1 MPWNNEGD
9 GNPGNRGPWGKRPGG
24 DSGGGG
30 GPRGPQGPR
39 GPWGGGGPGRGQ
51 QPPDIEALLRK
62 GQERL
67 RGLFPG
73 GGISGGGL
81 GLVVILLAGLWL
93 ATGFYQVK
101 TDQQGVVL
109 RFGKFSEITQ
119 PGLNYHLPYPIETVL
134 TPPVTNVNRVDVGF
148 RPYSDTRNPD
158 RNQDVPHES
167 LMLTGDEN
175 IVDVDFSVFWRIKDA
190 QKFLFNMANAPEN
203 VKAVAQSAM
212 REVIGRMQITPIL
225 TEARSQI
232 ELDVMQLA
240 QAVLDSYEAGVEIR
254 QVQLQKVDPP
264 SAVIDAFRDVQAARA
279 DLERQR
285 NEAEAYANDI
295 IPRARGEAAQID
307 QDAQAYMQQT
317 IAEAEGDAQRFLS
330 VYTQYAKAKDITQKR
345 IYLETM
351 EKLLAGMNKV
361 VITGKNGAGVLPY
374 LPLPELKKRIGPG
387 ETQ

>member
-1 MPWNNEGD
+1 M
-9 GNPGNRGPWGKRPGG
+9 
-24 DSGGGG
+24 
-30 GPRGPQGPR
+30 
-39 GPWGGGGPGRGQ
+39 
-51 QPPDIEALLRK
+51 LRK

-73 GGISGGGL
+73 GKISGGGVA
-81 GLVVILLAGLWL
+81 LVVILLAGLWF

-119 PGLNYHLPYPIETVL
+119 PGLNYHLPYPIENVL
-134 TPPVTNVNRVDVGF
+134 TPAVTNVNRVDVGF
-148 RPYSDTRNPD
+148 RPFSDTRNPD
-158 RNQDVPHES
+158 RTQDVPHES

-175 IVDVDFSVFWRIKDA
+175 IVDVDFSVFWRIKDGP
-190 QKFLFNMANAPEN
+190 QFLFNMANAPEN

-232 ELDVMQLA
+232 EVDVMQLT
-240 QAVLDSYEAGVEIR
+240 QAVLDGYQAGIEIR

-264 SAVIDAFRDVQAARA
+264 AAVIDAFRDVQAARA

-330 VYTQYAKAKDITQKR
+330 VYSQYAKAKEITQER

-351 EKLLAGMNKV
+351 EKLLGGMNKV
-361 VITGKNGAGVLPY
+361 VITGKDGAGVLPY
-374 LPLPELKKRIGPG
+374 LPLPELKRRSEAG
-387 ETQ
+387 ESQ

>member
-9 GNPGNRGPWGKRPGG
+9 GNPGNRGPWGRRPGG
-24 DSGGGG
+24 GGDGG

-39 GPWGGGGPGRGQ
+39 GPWGGGGPERGQ
-51 QPPDIEALLRK
+51 QPPDIEALLRQ

-73 GGISGGGL
+73 GKIGGGGV

-148 RPYSDTRNPD
+148 RPFSDTRNPD
-158 RNQDVPHES
+158 RTQDVPHES

-190 QKFLFNMANAPEN
+190 PQFLFSMANAPEN
-203 VKAVAQSAM
+203 VKGVAQSAM

-225 TEARSQI
+225 TEARNQI
-232 ELDVMQLA
+232 EQDVMQLT
-240 QAVLDSYEAGVEIR
+240 QKVLDNYNAGVEIR

-264 SAVIDAFRDVQAARA
+264 LAVIDAFRDVQAARA

-295 IPRARGEAAQID
+295 IPRARGEAEQIG
-307 QDAQAYMQQT
+307 QDAQAYLQQT

-330 VYTQYAKAKDITQKR
+330 VYTQYAKAKDITQQR

-351 EKLLAGMNKV
+351 EKLLAGTNKV
-361 VITGKNGAGVLPY
+361 VITDQKGSGVMPY
-374 LPLPELKKRIGPG
+374 LPLPELKKRTEAGDA
-387 ETQ
+387 Q

>member
-1 MPWNNEGD
+1 MPWNNDGD
-9 GNPGNRGPWGKRPGG
+9 GNRGPWGNRSGGG
-24 DSGGGG
+24 DGG

-39 GPWGGGGPGRGQ
+39 GPWGGGGGPGGSQ
-51 QPPDIEALLRK
+51 QPPDIDAMVRK
-62 GQERL
+62 AQERL
-67 RGLFPG
+67 QSLFPNGQIG
-73 GGISGGGL
+73 GRGL
-81 GLVVILLAGLWL
+81 GLAALVLVGLWL
-93 ATGFYQVK
+93 ATGFYTVK

-148 RPYSDTRNPD
+148 RPFADPRNPD
-158 RNQDVPHES
+158 RTQDVPQES

-175 IVDVDFSVFWRIKDA
+175 IVDVDFSVFWRISNA
-190 QKFLFNMANAPEN
+190 EQFLFNMANAPEN

-225 TEARSQI
+225 TEARNQI
-232 ELDVMQLA
+232 EQDVMLLTQ
-240 QAVLDSYEAGVEIR
+240 QVLNEYKAGVEIS

-264 SAVIDAFRDVQAARA
+264 IAVIDAFRDVQAARA

-295 IPRARGEAAQID
+295 IPRARGEAAQIE

-317 IAEAEGDAQRFLS
+317 IAEANGDAQRFLA
-330 VYTQYAKAKDITQKR
+330 VYEQYVKAKDVTQKR

-351 EKLLAGMNKV
+351 EKVLSGMNKV
-361 VITGKNGAGVLPY
+361 VITDPKGSGLVPY
-374 LPLPELKKRIGPG
+374 LPLPELRNR
-387 ETQ
+387 TQGDAP

>member
-1 MPWNNEGD
+1 M
-9 GNPGNRGPWGKRPGG
+9 
-24 DSGGGG
+24 
-30 GPRGPQGPR
+30 
-39 GPWGGGGPGRGQ
+39 
-51 QPPDIEALLRK
+51 LRK

-67 RGLFPG
+67 RSLFPG
-73 GGISGGGL
+73 GKISGGGM
-81 GLVVILLAGLWL
+81 GLALLLLAGLWL

-119 PGLNYHLPYPIETVL
+119 PGLNYHLPYPIESVL
-134 TPPVTNVNRVDVGF
+134 TPAVTNVNRVDVGF

-158 RNQDVPHES
+158 RTQDVPHES

-190 QKFLFNMANAPEN
+190 PKFLFNMANAPEN

-232 ELDVMQLA
+232 EVDVMQLT
-240 QAVLDSYEAGVEIR
+240 QAVLDGYQAGIEIR

-264 SAVIDAFRDVQAARA
+264 MAVIDAFRDVQAARA

-330 VYTQYAKAKDITQKR
+330 VYTQYAKAKEITKKR

-351 EKLLAGMNKV
+351 EKLLSGTEKV
-361 VITGKNGAGVLPY
+361 VITGKDGSGVLPY
-374 LPLPELKKRIGPG
+374 LPLPELKKRKEAG
-387 ETQ
+387 EAQ

>member
-1 MPWNNEGD
+1 MPWNND
-9 GNPGNRGPWGKRPGG
+9 GNGDSGNRGPWGKRPGG
-24 DSGGGG
+24 GDGG

-39 GPWGGGGPGRGQ
+39 GPWGGGGPGGGQ
-51 QPPDIEALLRK
+51 QPPDIEAMLRQA
-62 GQERL
+62 QERL
-67 RGLFPG
+67 QNLFPG
-73 GGISGGGL
+73 GKIGGNGL
-81 GLVVILLAGLWL
+81 GLIAILLGGLWL
-93 ATGFYQVK
+93 ATGFYTVK

-148 RPYSDTRNPD
+148 RPFTDVRNPD
-158 RNQDVPHES
+158 RTQDVPQES

-175 IVDVDFSVFWRIKDA
+175 IVDVDFSVFWRISDA
-190 QKFLFNMANAPEN
+190 EKFLFNMANAPEN
-203 VKAVAQSAM
+203 VKSVAQSAM

-232 ELDVMQLA
+232 EQDVVLLTQ
-240 QAVLDSYEAGVEIR
+240 QVLDSYNAGIQIS

-264 SAVIDAFRDVQAARA
+264 IAVIDAFRDVQAARA

-295 IPRARGEAAQID
+295 IPRARGEAAQIE

-317 IAEAEGDAQRFLS
+317 IAEANGDAQRFTA
-330 VYTQYAKAKDITQKR
+330 VHDQYVKAKDVTQKR

-351 EKLLAGMNKV
+351 EKVLAGMNKI
-361 VITGKNGAGVLPY
+361 VITDPKGSGMVPY
-374 LPLPELKKRIGPG
+374 LPLPELKNKNQTG
-387 ETQ
+387 EAQ

>member
-1 MPWNNEGD
+1 MPWNNDGD
-9 GNPGNRGPWGKRPGG
+9 GNSGNRGPWGKRPG
-24 DSGGGG
+24 SGGGG
-30 GPRGPQGPR
+30 DGGGPRGPR
-39 GPWGGGGPGRGQ
+39 GPWGGGGGPGNGQ
-51 QPPDIEALLRK
+51 QPPDLEALLR
-62 GQERL
+62 QVQARL
-67 RGLFPG
+67 QNLLPNGWMGTGRF
-73 GGISGGGL
+73 
-81 GLVVILLAGLWL
+81 GLVAILLGGLWL
-93 ATGFYQVK
+93 STGFYTVK
-101 TDQQGVVL
+101 TDEQGVVL

-119 PGLNYHLPYPIETVL
+119 PGLNYHLPYPIESVL
-134 TPPVTNVNRVDVGF
+134 TPAVTNVNRVDVGF
-148 RPYSDTRNPD
+148 RPFTDVRNPD
-158 RNQDVPHES
+158 RTQDVPQES

-190 QKFLFNMANAPEN
+190 PAFLFNMANAPEN

-232 ELDVMQLA
+232 EQDVMLLTQ
-240 QAVLDSYEAGVEIR
+240 QVLDTYHAGIQIS

-264 SAVIDAFRDVQAARA
+264 IAVIDAFRDVQAARA

-295 IPRARGEAAQID
+295 IPRARGEAAQIE

-317 IAEAEGDAQRFLS
+317 IAEAEGDAQRFTA
-330 VYTQYAKAKDITQKR
+330 VYTQYEKAKEVTKKR

-361 VITGKNGAGVLPY
+361 VITDPKGSGIVPY
-374 LPLPELKKRIGPG
+374 LPLPELRNRSQTGDV
-387 ETQ
+387 Q